1 MAGKQQHS
9 RTAVVGAATNLF
21 YHQGYGAT
29 SYADIAQATGL
40 GKGNIHYYFN
50 SKDDIL
56 KAVAEQRIEAIQ
68 RLLAEWSMDCGTPYD
83 CLERFISMVEGN
95 AEDLSQYGCPIGTLN
110 DELGKNNRELQETTR
125 QMFELFQ
132 RWLEARF
139 RAFMP
144 PKQAKENAEHLLVM
158 AQGASVLAHT
168 YGNPEIIRRQAK
180 AMRAWLAHVCRNL

>member
-1 MAGKQQHS
+1 MAGKQHS
-9 RTAVVGAATNLF
+9 RTAVVGAAHDLF

-29 SYADIAQATGL
+29 SYADIAKATGL

-56 KAVAEQRIEAIQ
+56 KAVAEQRIEAIR
-68 RLLAEWSMDCGTPYD
+68 RLLSEWSLDCGTPYD
-83 CLERFISMVEGN
+83 CLERFISMVEDN
-95 AEDLSQYGCPIGTLN
+95 AEDLSRYGCPMGTLN

-125 QMFELFQ
+125 EMFDLFL

-144 PKQAKENAEHLLVM
+144 TKRARENAEHLLVM
-158 AQGASVLAHT
+158 AQGASVVAHSCKD
-168 YGNPEIIRRQAK
+168 PEIIRRRTK
-180 AMRAWLAHVCRNL
+180 AMREWLADVCKS